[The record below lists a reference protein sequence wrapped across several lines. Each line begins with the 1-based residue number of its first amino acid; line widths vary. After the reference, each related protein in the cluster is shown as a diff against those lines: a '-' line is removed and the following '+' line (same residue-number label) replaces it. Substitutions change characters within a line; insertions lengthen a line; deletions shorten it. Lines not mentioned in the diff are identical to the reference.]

1 MSGVVTMPVDIT
13 IEQAMNHAAMWLTTA
28 PGVDDL
34 TVRAGM
40 VDLANSWINYAATLV
55 QADIT

>member
-1 MSGVVTMPVDIT
+1 MALDTSLEEALNHG
-13 IEQAMNHAAMWLTTA
+13 AMLLSTA
-28 PGVDDL
+28 LNETDL